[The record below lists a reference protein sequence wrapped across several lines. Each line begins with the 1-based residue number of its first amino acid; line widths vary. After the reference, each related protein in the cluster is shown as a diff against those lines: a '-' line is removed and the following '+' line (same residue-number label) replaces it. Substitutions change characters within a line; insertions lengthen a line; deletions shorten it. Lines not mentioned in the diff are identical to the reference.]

1 MNESHPLA
9 GAALDWV
16 LQLDTPEDR
25 ASFERALQS
34 DPLLK
39 AMTGDMLDSA
49 AALVEAIPT
58 IPPPPSV
65 RLAVLNRIATEP
77 QDHSG
82 VTLSVVP
89 HAEVPASR
97 RHLSMR
103 EALAW
108 AAVLVLAGLLLMRES
123 ASSKLAQSLKSR
135 EQELLAELVKATSAE
150 HVAKMEIDSL
160 QSTLE
165 EYRQGFAMVVWDP
178 QTQQGVIK
186 MEEMPVLAAEKDYQL
201 WIVDPSYKNP
211 VDGGI
216 VRVDGQGFARV
227 EFKAKDAVK
236 KAEKFAISVERKGGV
251 PVAEGPIVLLSK

>member
-9 GAALDWV
+9 DAALDWV
-16 LQLDTPEDR
+16 LQLDSIEDR
-25 ASFERALQS
+25 ASFERALES

-39 AMTGDMLDSA
+39 AMTGDMMDSA
-49 AALVEAIPT
+49 AALVEAVPT
-58 IPPPPSV
+58 VSPPPSV

-89 HAEVPASR
+89 HVTAPSPR
-97 RHLSMR
+97 RQLSMR

-108 AAVLVLAGLLLMRES
+108 AAVLLLAGLLFMRET

-186 MEEMPVLAAEKDYQL
+186 MEQMPVLTAEKDYQL
-201 WIVDPSYKNP
+201 WIVDSSYKNP

-216 VRVDGQGFARV
+216 VRVDWQGFARV